1 MERER
6 DGHGRIGRSF
16 GRSVGR
22 SESDQSPIYSPGSP
36 PCASAN
42 GIYSARVGRTERKQ
56 IMGGSGIVSF
66 CRAPPRRGR
75 RWFPSRHGFHFAGLE
90 LNRYIIYIIVW
101 PFSLSRFSL
110 SSPPPRPPPSAHVIH
125 SYRAHRACVR
135 ACPERE
141 KHADDGRAGG
151 ARHGSVHV
159 KIKKTTPQ
167 QRTRPLPTP

>member
-66 CRAPPRRGR
+66 CRAPPRRGTEVV
-75 RWFPSRHGFHFAGLE
+75 PSRSRHDVHFAGLE
-90 LNRYIIYIIVW
+90 LNRCIIYIIVC

-135 ACPERE
+135 AQRGKNTPTM
-141 KHADDGRAGG
+141 AGRGG
-151 ARHGSVHV
+151 PGTVRSM
-159 KIKKTTPQ
+159 
-167 QRTRPLPTP
+167 